1 MSKVPPKTDTTSQG
15 RKPHVKSILG
25 GRRAALIAAAAM
37 VPLALTTASAQAA
50 LASPAQASSTASAT
64 PADSCAGQTAY
75 TATLKTPA
83 HTATEHGF
91 YFTNSS
97 QVCVGQANL
106 REDFND
112 STGLA
117 ERVRVHSGGA
127 GGPVIYETY
136 NNSGSGAGTGTL
148 DFTTHVSRLFN
159 VNQVTVCVALVNQ
172 SDHSV
177 VDNVVICKTLG

>member
-1 MSKVPPKTDTTSQG
+1 MFV
-15 RKPHVKSILG
+15 

-37 VPLALTTASAQAA
+37 VPLAITTASAQAA
-50 LASPAQASSTASAT
+50 TASPAQATSTALAT
-64 PADSCAGQTAY
+64 SCTGQTPY
-75 TATLKTPA
+75 SQTLTTAA

-91 YFTNSS
+91 WFANSS
-97 QVCVGQANL
+97 QICVGQADL

-117 ERVRVHSGGA
+117 ERVRVRSGGA
-127 GGPVIYETY
+127 SGPQIFETF

-148 DFTTHVSRLFN
+148 TFTTQVNRLFN
-159 VNQVTVCVALVNQ
+159 VNQLTVCVALVRQ
-172 SDHSV
+172 SDQSV

>member
-1 MSKVPPKTDTTSQG
+1 M
-15 RKPHVKSILG
+15 KSMFV

-37 VPLALTTASAQAA
+37 VPLAITTASAQAA
-50 LASPAQASSTASAT
+50 TASPAQAT
-64 PADSCAGQTAY
+64 SCTGQTPY
-75 TATLKTPA
+75 SQTLTTAA

-91 YFTNSS
+91 WFANSS
-97 QVCVGQANL
+97 QICVGQADL

-117 ERVRVHSGGA
+117 ERVRVRSGGA
-127 GGPVIYETY
+127 SGPQIFETF

-148 DFTTHVSRLFN
+148 NFTTQVNRLFN
-159 VNQVTVCVALVNQ
+159 VNQLTVCVALVRQ
-172 SDHSV
+172 SDQSV